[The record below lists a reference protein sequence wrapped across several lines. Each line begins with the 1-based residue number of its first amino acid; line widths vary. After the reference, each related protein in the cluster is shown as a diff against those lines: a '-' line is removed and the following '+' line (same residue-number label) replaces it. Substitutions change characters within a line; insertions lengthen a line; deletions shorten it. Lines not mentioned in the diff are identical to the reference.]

1 MKNANLILLLA
12 ICGIVSRTASAVT
25 VNDFLPRA
33 YTNASGVLPYRLF
46 KPANYNPTNKYP
58 LVVFMHGSGERGADN
73 SRQLSVWPSAMVF
86 ADAPNQS
93 KNPSFMIAPQC
104 PNNASWDSTRGDQI
118 MAILDGL
125 KSEFSIDSSR
135 VYVTGLS
142 MGGFGSWYYINLY
155 PTMFAAAAPIASSW
169 DNYFQNVDTRG
180 IPVWTFYGAG
190 DSSPGA
196 TRAGVGNL
204 RRAGYNIIYSEYA
217 NGGHNVWD
225 DAYRNPTL
233 LSWMYSQKRGYDSIA
248 GPNSWITNPTSMPR
262 MTSTTTNFAL
272 SGSSTAGN
280 GGAVFRVDWTNYSA
294 TVSAGIASR
303 ASLNWSISNILL
315 NPTLTNLILVTGWDS
330 RLNGGLGGF
339 TSFNDTLAV
348 TVVPSITRQP
358 ENYLASAGTT
368 ATFEVQI
375 PPYVFRPTFQWLF
388 EGLPVAGATNS
399 TLLLTNVQSGQA
411 GDYSVVVS
419 NPFGSV
425 TSSNAVLGINQKPVA
440 VCRPIFLAADERCQ
454 ADGAIDDGSFDPDGD
469 DITIQQLPAGP
480 YPLGTNSVTLYVT
493 DSRGASNS
501 CVGSVTVLDRTP
513 PQLIC
518 PADIVITNSHDKLT
532 SVITYALVGV
542 DNCGGLLSLMCRPP
556 SGSAFG
562 AGVHT
567 VACEATDSSG
577 NTASGTFHVTVFSG
591 NKPPV
596 PHIEVSPIAVFP
608 GWTNIIVIAPD
619 SKKAI
624 VRFDASKSYD
634 LDDAS
639 LKYAWSEDACVFS
652 TNVVARRVLKVGTHQ
667 IILNLD
673 DTFPSGSGSTN
684 VQVEVISGQQA
695 ICILMEIVMESGLP
709 KRELNPLLV
718 TLKAA
723 AASFERSQIKA
734 ACNQLRAFQNKVI
747 TRLLSDQHELAIGLI
762 ESAQVVIDS
771 VEESPKKGEQSG
783 ERDDESRHG
792 DHKKARD

>member
-1 MKNANLILLLA
+1 MNNTNLILFLA

-46 KPANYNPTNKYP
+46 KPANYNPTNQYP
-58 LVVFMHGSGERGADN
+58 LVVFMHGAGERGSDN

-86 ADAPNQS
+86 ADARNQA

-125 KSEFSIDSSR
+125 KSEFSIDSNR

-155 PTMFAAAAPIASSW
+155 PSLFAAAAPIASSW
-169 DNYFQNVDTRG
+169 DNYFQDVDTRG
-180 IPVWTFYGAG
+180 IPVWTFYGVG
-190 DSSPGA
+190 DSSPSA
-196 TRAGVGNL
+196 TRVGVGNL
-204 RRAGYNIIYSEYA
+204 RRAGYNIIYTDYA
-217 NGGHNVWD
+217 NGAHNVWD
-225 DAYRNPTL
+225 DAYNTPAL
-233 LSWMYSQKRGYDSIA
+233 LTWMYSQRRG
-248 GPNSWITNPTSMPR
+248 TN
-262 MTSTTTNFAL
+262 
-272 SGSSTAGN
+272 SSTGPGTWIGSPVTNSNHQLTATNISLAGFSATGN
-280 GGAVFRVDWTNYSA
+280 FGTVFRVDWTNFSTSVKSGLA
-294 TVSAGIASR
+294 LR
-303 ASLNWSISNILL
+303 NSLNWSVSNAEVQ
-315 NPTLTNLILVTGWDS
+315 PSVTNTFLVTGWTVV
-330 RLNGGLGGF
+330 LNGSLGGF

-358 ENYLASAGTT
+358 ENYLATAGTT

-375 PPYVFRPTFQWLF
+375 PPYVYRPTFQWLF
-388 EGLPVAGATNS
+388 QGIPLADATNS
-399 TLLLTNVQSGQA
+399 ALLLTNVQSGQA
-411 GDYSVVVS
+411 GVYSVVVA

-425 TSSNAVLGINQKPVA
+425 TSSNAVLEINRNPVA
-440 VCRPIFLAADERCQ
+440 VCRPIFLAADEQCQ
-454 ADGAIDDGSFDPDGD
+454 ADGAINDGSFDPDGD
-469 DITIQQLPAGP
+469 AITLQQLPAGP

-501 CVGSVTVLDRTP
+501 CAGTVTVLDRTP

-532 SVITYALVGV
+532 SVITYAPAGG
-542 DNCGGLLSLMCRPP
+542 DNCGSLFSLVCRPP

-577 NTASGTFHVTVFSG
+577 NTARGTFHVTVFAG
-591 NKPPV
+591 NQPPV

-619 SKKAI
+619 SKKAT

-634 LDDAS
+634 LDDAL
-639 LKYAWSEDACVFS
+639 LKYAWSEELCMFS
-652 TNVVARRVLKVGTHQ
+652 TNVVARRVLKVGTHH
-667 IILNLD
+667 ITLNLD
-673 DTFPSGSGSTN
+673 DTFPSGSVSTN

-695 ICILMEIVMESGLP
+695 VCILMEMVMESGLP
-709 KRELNPLLV
+709 KRELTPLLA
-718 TLKAA
+718 TLRAA
-723 AASFERSQIKA
+723 AASFERSQTKA
-734 ACNQLRAFQNKVI
+734 ACQQLRAFQNKVI
-747 TRLLSDQHELAIGLI
+747 NRLLSDQHELAIGLI

-792 DHKKARD
+792 DHKKGRD